1 MEVLD
6 KIQAMDW
13 QMLLESGAIATG
25 IRVLVL
31 VIIGL
36 PVLRAISGVCRRVAS
51 RRFSQQ
57 SSMLVQKGVFYGG
70 AVLVLIMVLQELGFS
85 LAALIGAA
93 GVAGIAIGFAAQTS
107 LSNIISGL
115 FLISERPFEVG
126 DIIRIGDTTGIVLSI
141 DLLSVKLRRF
151 DNTFVRVPNET
162 LVKTEL
168 TNITR
173 FPIRRFDL
181 NLGVAY
187 GEDIER
193 AIEVLREVAD
203 RNPWALDEPQPMIA
217 FTGFGDSA
225 LEIFC
230 GIWFAKT
237 DFLALRDSLIPAIK
251 KRFDEEGIEIPFPHR
266 TLYTGGH
273 TEPFPVRMVGETERW
288 QEAGDGG
295 YDE

>member
-1 MEVLD
+1 MGILEKL
-6 KIQAMDW
+6 QTLNW
-13 QMLLESGAIATG
+13 QTLVESGALGTTV
-25 IRVLVL
+25 RVLVL
-31 VIIGL
+31 LIVGL
-36 PVLRAISGVCRRVAS
+36 PILRAISGLCRRLVR
-51 RRFSQQ
+51 RRFSPQTG
-57 SSMLVQKGVFYGG
+57 MLVQKGVFYGG
-70 AVLVLIMVLQELGFS
+70 GVLVLIMVLQELGFS

-115 FLISERPFEVG
+115 FLISERPFEVD

-162 LVKTEL
+162 LVKSEL
-168 TNITR
+168 TNVTK

-187 GEDIER
+187 GEDIQR
-193 AIEVLREVAD
+193 AIQVLKEVASD
-203 RNPWALDEPQPMIA
+203 NPYALDEPQPLIA

-225 LEIFC
+225 LEIFF
-230 GIWFAKT
+230 GVWFAKT
-237 DFLALRDSLIPAIK
+237 DFLALRDSILPAIK

-266 TLYTGGH
+266 TLYTGDH
-273 TEPFPVRMVGETERW
+273 TEPFPVRMVQDTENW
-288 QEAGDGG
+288 GDEGP
-295 YDE
+295 DD

>member
-1 MEVLD
+1 MEILN
-6 KIQAMDW
+6 KIQALNW
-13 QMLLESGAIATG
+13 QTLLESGVLTTG
-25 IRVLVL
+25 IRVLALL
-31 VIIGL
+31 VIGL
-36 PVLRAISGVCRRVAS
+36 PVLRAISALCRRLVA

-57 SSMLVQKGVFYGG
+57 SAMLVQKGVFYGG
-70 AVLVLIMVLQELGFS
+70 GVLVLIMVLQELGFS

-141 DLLSVKLRRF
+141 DLLSVKMRRF

-162 LVKTEL
+162 LVKSEL

-193 AIEVLREVAD
+193 AVEVLKEVARD
-203 RNPWALDEPQPMIA
+203 NPWALDEPQPMIA
-217 FTGFGDSA
+217 FTDFGDSA
-225 LEIFC
+225 LEIFF
-230 GIWFAKT
+230 GVWFAKT
-237 DFLALRDSLIPAIK
+237 DYLALRDSILPAIK
-251 KRFDEEGIEIPFPHR
+251 KRFDQEGIEIPFPHR
-266 TLYTGGH
+266 TLYVGEH
-273 TEPFPVRMVGETERW
+273 SEPFPVQMVQQ
-288 QEAGDGG
+288 QEEWGDESS
-295 YDE
+295 DD